1 MDQGRSACRTAHRGA
16 PWRAKFACALILICL
31 GKTVL
36 GADDAP
42 PPDALRVRGILD
54 RDTLWSG
61 HVLITDDTTVLGATL
76 TIAAGTLIEFAAA
89 PNKTTGPTLTIGSE
103 KGLPGW
109 LTVTSTHDRPI
120 VMRTR
125 EGRPNGAMVIHARSV
140 DRRRRA
146 AGEEA
151 GAAGLNLS
159 SVSFEGLGD
168 ADRSAVEIYLRDP
181 KGLVLVDRCLL
192 SRCGRFRVVQYSE
205 ASVDL
210 SRNRLTAP
218 ACPTALELV
227 SGALQ
232 DAKHASGGT
241 TGDRVA
247 TKPVS
252 ELRVRENQVA
262 GRLRLVGVSA
272 EVQSNLL
279 IGEDAAIV
287 IEGRAG
293 SACIVRENYVHQTSR
308 RPSRGAACMDCE
320 DPGVRVVGN
329 ILRGQ
334 DVVVSRGS
342 RDMSQNV
349 LISPGELERGS
360 GRASPGRAVVERL
373 PAGARFEGNIV
384 IGPAHT
390 LLGVVDDTS
399 AAGMLPGRP
408 NPSEA
413 ATVIQRNT
421 FDGGRVGSRGIA
433 LAATGPVEL
442 FGNVFSATWPA
453 VVDETLG
460 AVRIG
465 ILDYNAR
472 GEPADRAYRKV
483 RQREGV
489 RHGQHDVVRTE
500 SASRPRRELD
510 DVLQKVEAELL
521 AGRMDVPAALLRL
534 RALYAPAAGDPL
546 IGAGRPNERGTRGTI
561 GAVGP

>member
-31 GKTVL
+31 SKTVL

-42 PPDALRVRGILD
+42 PPDALRARGILD

-109 LTVTSTHDRPI
+109 LTVASTHDRPI

-151 GAAGLNLS
+151 GAAELNLS
-159 SVSFEGLGD
+159 NVSFEGLGN
-168 ADRSAVEIYLRDP
+168 ADRPAVEMFLRDP
-181 KGLVLVDRCLL
+181 SGLVVVDRCLL
-192 SRCGRFRVVQYSE
+192 NRCGRLRVVQCSE

-210 SRNRLTAP
+210 SRNRITAP
-218 ACPTALELV
+218 AGATALELV
-227 SGALQ
+227 GGAFQ
-232 DAKHASGGT
+232 HAKGAAEN
-241 TGDRVA
+241 RAAALPVA
-247 TKPVS
+247 
-252 ELRVRENQVA
+252 ELRVRENQIA
-262 GRLRLVGVSA
+262 GRLRLIGAAA

-279 IGEDAAIV
+279 IGEDAAVV

-293 SACIVRENYVHQTSR
+293 GTCVVRENFVHQVSR
-308 RPSRGAACMDCE
+308 RWSRGAACLDCE
-320 DPGVRVVGN
+320 DPDARIVGN
-329 ILRGQ
+329 ILFGGS
-334 DVVVSRGS
+334 VVVSRGS
-342 RDMSQNV
+342 LDMSQNV
-349 LISPGELERGS
+349 LISPGEVEGEK
-360 GRASPGRAVVERL
+360 GRATLARAVVDRL
-373 PAGARFEGNIV
+373 SAGARFEGNIV

-390 LLGVVDDTS
+390 LLGVAG
-399 AAGMLPGRP
+399 AASTTGMPPGRLK
-408 NPSEA
+408 PSEA
-413 ATVIQRNT
+413 ATLIRRNT

-433 LAATGPVEL
+433 LAAEGSCEI
-442 FGNVFSATWPA
+442 FDNEFRSTWPA

-465 ILDYNAR
+465 TLDYNAR

-483 RQREGV
+483 RQPEGDP
-489 RHGQHDVVRTE
+489 HGRHDVVQSQT
-500 SASRPRRELD
+500 ASLTRRELD
-510 DVLQKVEAELL
+510 DVLQKMEVELL
-521 AGRMDVPAALLRL
+521 AGRTDVPAALRQL
-534 RALYAPAAGDPL
+534 RALYAPAAGSPL
-546 IGAGRPNERGTRGTI
+546 VGAGRPDDGGARGPI
-561 GAVGP
+561 GAEGP